1 MTQAKAHTVLGK
13 RGDGKSRL
21 CRTLCFE
28 DRRLVVIDTLG
39 EHTETGYVKPAETPE
54 AFRQILL
61 EADPD
66 KPFRIGV
73 YPGSESEFEW
83 AVQAVAARRDI
94 ALFIDEIDY
103 WYEDSR
109 TTPSQALRN
118 IVRYGRHDAQRLVVV
133 ARRPAAVHRSITA
146 QSVLW
151 VFPGITEPVDVEY
164 IHKVAPEL
172 DMSSLVVRETKG
184 EFKIVTDVARVEDGK
199 VTVWRFNLETGKLA
213 PTNGE
218 EAPSSEEKTPP
229 AEEDIPEE
237 PPISPR
243 PDSSPAPSLSPDTP
257 E

>member
-1 MTQAKAHTVLGK
+1 MGQAKAHTVLGK

-39 EHTETGYVKPAETPE
+39 EHIEAGYVKPVETPE
-54 AFRQILL
+54 AFRRALL

-66 KPFRIGV
+66 KPFRIGF

-83 AVQAVAARRDI
+83 AVEAVAARRSL

-109 TTPSQALRN
+109 ATPGQALRN
-118 IVRYGRHDAQRLVVV
+118 LVRYGRHDAQRLVVV
-133 ARRPAAVHRSITA
+133 ARRPAAVHRSITS

-151 VFPGITEPVDVEY
+151 IFPGITEPRDVEY
-164 IHKVAPEL
+164 IEKYAPEL
-172 DMSSLVVRETKG
+172 DMASLAVRETKG
-184 EFKIVTDVARVEDGK
+184 DYKIVTDVARVEDGK
-199 VTVWRFNLETGKLA
+199 VTIWTFNLVTGALA
-213 PTNGE
+213 PTNG
-218 EAPSSEEKTPP
+218 SEKPP
-229 AEEDIPEE
+229 PLEDEPDEDEPDEDIPSVPPEVEQDIPSPPTDE
-237 PPISPR
+237 P
-243 PDSSPAPSLSPDTP
+243 